1 MNDDLRELQKEEL
14 LAKLKELQAF
24 LVKESD
30 ESISKA
36 DPHKPFKD
44 YYEGAFRAYELA
56 VYKMYDI
63 FGLEP
68 PKGWGKP
75 TSPKLENF
83 SPRPMREVEY
93 FGEKISIPV
102 YHKCVATCADGSIY
116 SYVDAPE
123 YKGGIWTIG
132 RTDSAAV
139 HVVGYCINIGEHHA
153 VNSLRIYPN

>member
-68 PKGWGKP
+68 PEGWGKT

-83 SPRPMREVEY
+83 SPP
-93 FGEKISIPV
+93 
-102 YHKCVATCADGSIY
+102 
-116 SYVDAPE
+116 APCG
-123 YKGGIWTIG
+123 KSNTLV
-132 RTDSAAV
+132 RKSASP
-139 HVVGYCINIGEHHA
+139 CIIN
-153 VNSLRIYPN
+153 V